1 MAFFRKYFPK
11 NRGHVDY
18 WMLCLIIMM
27 LAFGMLMML
36 SASYYYGIANR
47 NGDGYYYVKQ
57 QLRGIVA
64 GGVIMYALS
73 RLDYRQLNKKGPL
86 TLIYGAAVVMLIMC
100 LLPGMNVVVRD
111 AQRWIRIFGFQFQPS
126 EYAKF
131 ALLFMLAGVI
141 SRFPAGRINN
151 FRRGLLPLLLLT
163 GLIAALLVLQ
173 PNYSIL
179 AITVM
184 TAALMVFYAGLNWK
198 NIAVVGLPVLALGV
212 IGMLG
217 AGYRRARVL
226 YFLKPFESENLA
238 NTYQLR
244 QSLFAIGSGGVFGVG
259 LSNSKQKLLFLPF
272 GESDFIFSIIAEE
285 GGFIGCI
292 ILLAAFMILFWRGFR
307 VAWNCPDRFGSLV
320 AAGFT
325 TLLAIQTLVC
335 IGVATGVMPTTGVPL
350 PFISFGSSSLLC
362 TMAACGVLLSV
373 SRATPEPVPAR
384 TEPLR
389 ARAAVR

>member
-1 MAFFRKYFPK
+1 MEVLRKLFPK
-11 NRGHVDY
+11 KHGHVDY
-18 WMLCLIIMM
+18 WMLCLIIIL

-57 QLRGIVA
+57 QLRGIIA
-64 GGVIMYALS
+64 GGVIMFILS
-73 RLDYRQLNKKGPL
+73 RMDYRQLNKRWSL
-86 TLIYGAAVVMLIMC
+86 TLIYLVAVVMLIMC
-100 LLPGMNVVVRD
+100 LLPGLNVVVRD
-111 AQRWIRIFGFQFQPS
+111 AQRWIRILGFQFQPS

-141 SRFPAGRINN
+141 SRYPPGRINH
-151 FRRGLLPLLLLT
+151 FRRGLMPLLLFT
-163 GLIAALLVLQ
+163 GVIAVLLMLQ
-173 PNYSIL
+173 PNYSVL
-179 AITVM
+179 AITVI
-184 TAALMVFYAGLNWK
+184 TAALMVFYAELSWK
-198 NIAVVGLPVLALGV
+198 NIAIVGIPVLVLGV
-212 IGMLG
+212 IGMMS
-217 AGYRRARVL
+217 AGYRRDRVL
-226 YFLKPFESENLA
+226 NFLYPFESQNLS

-292 ILLAAFMILFWRGFR
+292 VLLAAFMILFWRGFR

-320 AAGFT
+320 AASFT

-362 TMAACGVLLSV
+362 TMAACGVLLSI
-373 SRATPEPVPAR
+373 SRTIPQPVQAR

-389 ARAAVR
+389 ARTAVR